1 MLSIAP
7 NLLTTQRLILRP
19 WRETDRAGFARLNDD
34 PAVMEFM
41 PRRLPR
47 DESDATAARI
57 QAVIEERGWGFWA
70 VEVKGGEG
78 GGEHAAG
85 EGVVA
90 GAAEGGDAAHPAGEG
105 ASAHPANAAGEG
117 AAAHAGAFIGFV
129 GLSVPSFTSHF
140 TPCVEIGWRLM
151 KEHWGNGYASEA
163 AAACLRFG
171 FENLKLQEI
180 VAFTVPLNKRS
191 IGVMEKIGMSRAPA
205 DDFDHPKLSAGHP
218 LQRHVLYRIN
228 RSDWLNRHG

>member
-7 NLLTTQRLILRP
+7 NLLTTERLILRP
-19 WRETDRAGFARLNDD
+19 WRETDRAEFARLNDD

-41 PRRLPR
+41 PRRLCR
-47 DESDATAARI
+47 DESDDTARRI
-57 QAVIEERGWGFWA
+57 QAVIEQRGWGFWA

-78 GGEHAAG
+78 RAAG
-85 EGVVA
+85 KGV
-90 GAAEGGDAAHPAGEG
+90 AADG
-105 ASAHPANAAGEG
+105 
-117 AAAHAGAFIGFV
+117 AGAFIGFV

-191 IGVMEKIGMSRAPA
+191 ISVMKRMRMSRDPA

-218 LQRHVLYRIN
+218 LQRHVLYRIS
-228 RSDWLNRHG
+228 RGDWLNRHG